1 MVESGRLTWLQ
12 AREGCKE
19 SEHSQAGRLVAGR
32 QAQQPCVALHALNR
46 RVLCAQNCRQ
56 AFGARNFKAVG
67 VVLQRAVL
75 VNLLFGGAIALGWL
89 RWVQAMCLPGHSW
102 LAYRTSRTAH
112 GF

>member
-46 RVLCAQNCRQ
+46 RVLCAQNCRL

-75 VNLLFGGAIALGWL
+75 VLAGVMVAGFVQLLQVA
-89 RWVQAMCLPGHSW
+89 VQVQGQEQAVLDPGR
-102 LAYRTSRTAH
+102 LLQQLK
-112 GF
+112 